1 MLLLTLDAKIPCA
14 HRMGHVDP
22 GAAQSL
28 VFIGGRPVL
37 VRGDT
42 LRRTVKRC
50 LGGGPPLLPCK
61 LTLREREGFS
71 ELVHID
77 GVAVLHS
84 GLTGI
89 TSGEPVGLVEY
100 TVAAAGQSL
109 VHTW

>member
-22 GAAQSL
+22 GAQQSL

-42 LRRTVKRC
+42 LGRAVKRC
-50 LGGGPPLLPCK
+50 LGGGPPLRPCK
-61 LTLREREGFS
+61 RTLREREGFS
-71 ELVHID
+71 DFVHIN
-77 GVAVLHS
+77 GVPVLHS
-84 GLTGI
+84 GLKGI
-89 TSGEPVGLVEY
+89 TDADPVGIVEY
-100 TVAAAGQSL
+100 TAAAAGQSL